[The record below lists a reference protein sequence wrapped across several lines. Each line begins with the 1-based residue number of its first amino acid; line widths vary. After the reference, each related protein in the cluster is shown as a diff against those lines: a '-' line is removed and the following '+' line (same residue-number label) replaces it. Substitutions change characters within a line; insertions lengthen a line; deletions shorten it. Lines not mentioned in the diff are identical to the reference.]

1 MLSDCSP
8 VSTDTGDPLALLGT
22 KYPEPGAESQM
33 DDACHVPNCRGLI
46 LEHAGVS
53 EVEGRKLMIEN
64 KLSAGVKEVGTR
76 QHRACL
82 TAGKKSTHESS
93 ISPQGLFM
101 SGQSTRKQFCRN
113 ARLLDSKPHSP

>member
-1 MLSDCSP
+1 
-8 VSTDTGDPLALLGT
+8 
-22 KYPEPGAESQM
+22 M

-82 TAGKKSTHESS
+82 TAGKKSTHGTVGLAERRMRALSAPRGFLCLASQQGNSS
-93 ISPQGLFM
+93 VG
-101 SGQSTRKQFCRN
+101 N